1 VSAAITTPAVRN
13 GGRIGLLAVQA
24 RTDLRIIAR
33 STQFLVGAVA
43 IPPVLFAMFGLPVVG
58 NELPGGTPV
67 VTLLMGSFAAYGVVS
82 LALFT
87 FGELVAED
95 RRRGWMRT
103 LAATPLGPGVT
114 LVGKLAIALACAAVV
129 VGSVGLMAATAGGVR
144 LPAARWLAY
153 AGTGLG
159 GVLLLAG
166 FGASV
171 ALLVRPKAAVA
182 TTNLLFLPLAFLSG
196 FFVPRADLPP
206 VLADLAP
213 WLPTHHL
220 GQLLWRAVAPVDDVT
235 AFTGAPPQP
244 LWLHVAVVVGTG
256 LALAGLCAVAL
267 RRAAITGRV

>member
-1 VSAAITTPAVRN
+1 VSAAIATPAVRN
-13 GGRIGLLAVQA
+13 GGRLGLLAVQA

-67 VTLLMGSFAAYGVVS
+67 VTLLMGSFAGYGVVS

-129 VGSVGLMAATAGGVR
+129 VGSVGLVAAAGGVR